1 MTRNIAVREI
11 SNMLH
16 SVKHCI
22 KFSDDPEK
30 ITELEQERQE
40 LEPALYRLAAG
51 HKNIEQ
57 SSAKIKTLIE
67 YRSAPGNDQKFYRI
81 DYLLK
86 ELRAIDELLSEY
98 LQKGAIPKTTEGN
111 QSPKEQNK

>member
-1 MTRNIAVREI
+1 MARNIAVREI

-22 KFSDDPEK
+22 KWSDEPEK
-30 ITELEQERQE
+30 IAELEQEQQE

-67 YRSAPGNDQKFYRI
+67 YRSTIENDS

-86 ELRAIDELLSEY
+86 ELIAIDELLSEY

-111 QSPKEQNK
+111 YFPKEQNK